1 MTWKLLLYRKDYTFY
16 NNADA
21 TIHLLH
27 VHPWMTT
34 LVNVPKLSTYL
45 PTSIMQIV
53 GFSARMPNTDIYSLF
68 WHIRQYVISSYESTY
83 QSWQMSKLI
92 FPLSVF
98 ITDQFTC
105 RYANYQMRPFHRR
118 LGKASCL
125 FVSFKM
131 FQFWFLGEREF
142 QISKFKRAGKNQL
155 PKHDTWS
162 KIPARKHRHFLMCLS
177 GEHGFF
183 KGPRFFL

>member
-16 NNADA
+16 NNADV

-27 VHPWMTT
+27 AHPWMTT

-53 GFSARMPNTDIYSLF
+53 GSSARMPNTDIYSLL
-68 WHIRQYVISSYESTY
+68 WHIHQYVISSYESTY
-83 QSWQMSKLI
+83 QSWQMSKI
-92 FPLSVF
+92 KIPLEYFHHRPIHMPVF
-98 ITDQFTC
+98 
-105 RYANYQMRPFHRR
+105 AMNYQMRPFHRR

-131 FQFWFLGEREF
+131 FQPGF
-142 QISKFKRAGKNQL
+142 SGKESFRLVNL
-155 PKHDTWS
+155 NG
-162 KIPARKHRHFLMCLS
+162 R
-177 GEHGFF
+177 
-183 KGPRFFL
+183 